1 MKFIKN
7 LFFLLLLTTVSV
19 SFGQLRETLFKGTLV
34 LTNGQTKEGFI
45 KNQSVS
51 EYAKEVKFKTA
62 ETDKKFESFTSQTLK
77 SFTTQNGHSYETITI
92 KVNNNKD
99 EVTVI
104 AQKILTGKASL
115 YLTYYD
121 TKAIYVV
128 ENNGVFYVLQNDE
141 LIMGDLQMTRY
152 NFRGV
157 LNMATETFMA
167 GKENIDFDEKTFINL
182 ITDYNKDKGSEST
195 ILIPKEKAI
204 KYFTVY
210 GGFGKG
216 NNGNDVDNLF
226 VFQAN
231 YRLYFPS
238 LSRTTSI
245 NLGLNYVNNKYEV
258 KTVYF
263 YKTDINKYDA
273 KIISIPFTIQ
283 QNFATKSWRP
293 YVFGGFSLVNVKAT
307 NEKNESIIGKGFQK
321 DSGFSIV
328 YGAGMELDIYK
339 GITTKVE
346 YRNEIIPYYFVGIGY
361 NFMR

>member
-128 ENNGVFYVLQNDE
+128 ENNGVFYVLQKDE
-141 LIMGDLQMTRY
+141 LITGELQMTRY

-195 ILIPKEKAI
+195 ILIPKEKAV

-216 NNGNDVDNLF
+216 NKGNDVDNLF

-346 YRNEIIPYYFVGIGY
+346 YRNELIPYYFVGIGY
-361 NFMR
+361 NFMK

>member
-115 YLTYYD
+115 YLTYYE
-121 TKAIYVV
+121 TIAIYVV
-128 ENNGVFYVLQNDE
+128 ENNGVFYVLQKDE
-141 LIMGDLQMTRY
+141 LITGELQMTRY

-157 LNMATETFMA
+157 LNMAIEGYT
-167 GKENIDFDEKTFINL
+167 GGQENLDYDGKTFINL
-182 ITDYNKDKGSEST
+182 ITGYNQTKDSEST
-195 ILIPKEKAI
+195 ILVPKEKAV

-210 GGFGKG
+210 GGYA
-216 NNGNDVDNLF
+216 NGTFETDRNLF
-226 VFQAN
+226 FQSN
-231 YRLYFPS
+231 FRVYFPS
-238 LSRTTSI
+238 ISRTTSI
-245 NLGLNYVNNKYEV
+245 NIGLNYISGQFNNTTEYSY
-258 KTVYF
+258 KTVVDTYSRQL
-263 YKTDINKYDA
+263 
-273 KIISIPFTIQ
+273 ISVPFTVQ

-293 YVFGGFSLVNVKAT
+293 YIFGGFGFANIKLT
-307 NEKNESIIGKGFQK
+307 DDKNSSIIDKGFQR
-321 DSGFSIV
+321 DSGFSMV
-328 YGAGMELDIYK
+328 YGAGMELDLYK

-346 YRNEIIPYYFVGIGY
+346 YRSELHSFYLIGIGY
-361 NFMR
+361 NFMK

>member
-128 ENNGVFYVLQNDE
+128 ENNGIFYVLQKDE
-141 LIMGDLQMTRY
+141 LITGELQMTRY

-182 ITDYNKDKGSEST
+182 ITDYNKHKG
-195 ILIPKEKAI
+195 
-204 KYFTVY
+204 
-210 GGFGKG
+210 
-216 NNGNDVDNLF
+216 
-226 VFQAN
+226 
-231 YRLYFPS
+231 
-238 LSRTTSI
+238 
-245 NLGLNYVNNKYEV
+245 
-258 KTVYF
+258 
-263 YKTDINKYDA
+263 
-273 KIISIPFTIQ
+273 
-283 QNFATKSWRP
+283 
-293 YVFGGFSLVNVKAT
+293 
-307 NEKNESIIGKGFQK
+307 
-321 DSGFSIV
+321 
-328 YGAGMELDIYK
+328 
-339 GITTKVE
+339 
-346 YRNEIIPYYFVGIGY
+346 
-361 NFMR
+361 